1 MGQICN
7 KEKNSEST
15 KILNF
20 FKTINPENKLNFN
33 INCYDENCQK
43 ILSFAKNNFEKL
55 GQMQQLRVDFIQEV
69 REEIN
74 NLKNYNYNSY
84 NNYNNFNNYNN
95 YLNYPQNQYPY
106 RNYNNLYNINDLN
119 YYNISDTEQILYYI
133 IIMTL
138 TLKSYLN
145 RNFVSNELEKSLLE
159 ISVIILKKNYNNKD
173 LKLILYYLSK
183 MFEILF
189 KYVSNIQFYI
199 NINNYLS
206 KINIVINESN
216 ILAKEEKYPFI
227 LTHIISLGEYFH
239 NDYNN
244 ILINNLNQ
252 YYLMRYYIYLIFKNY
267 DFIIDNYSTYKNI
280 ILKNNNLN
288 NNYNN
293 LANSQY
299 NKNDLIEE
307 DKLSENIIKKEK
319 ECNDL
324 NNISNS
330 INYFLIVCS
339 QDTFTGKNIFQEFG
353 NQFELGI
360 KDNKLDNDI
369 NLIKFKET
377 CLTILFRNLNPDEHN
392 STIFLSF
399 FEYLCDNKKLN
410 ILNNV
415 LYYEKFIE
423 LYFKYN
429 NNKIFIDKYSLI
441 LNRIFIMEIE
451 SYKKDNFIIDK
462 LYNYIQE
469 VYNKNSRMQK
479 NNEIKMNYENLYFF
493 INLIKYISF
502 DYKKN
507 KNIKT
512 AYDILI
518 YLASFINKIKHF
530 YKKPENIIN
539 NNIDLQIYQN
549 FNISV
554 NNFDY
559 NKNNFYT
566 TLYENIH
573 IPLSNFISEYIILF
587 NDFFKIKEKNIINNK
602 FHCCII
608 NTITYLEISMIK
620 KNKRKNIQIII
631 KLLSIYVNFLNTE
644 ELIDYEEIDNY
655 LRDNLRLIINEIKIG
670 NNNYGILNQSL
681 QFTTY
686 HLIIIYNA
694 ILIIL
699 IEINKKKSNLSDLI
713 SRHNKILNII
723 RGYNHFIGSHFYPKN
738 ENIQQYKVR
747 ELYTLLSNGEVY
759 NIQKESFLQIIYI
772 FQRILFNDEDEDSQV
787 SLSRYRTRT
796 LYQKDN
802 TNEINIRIDTKNNNY
817 FDFRKFIYFD
827 NNLNDSFSQIS
838 NKYLNYN
845 EPQLNFSHHQYNS
858 NVDLFS
864 EKVKLPFKDNNSNSY
879 NFSEQNKTLDIISDK
894 GSLNCNFKV

>member
-7 KEKNSEST
+7 KEKNSESR
-15 KILNF
+15 KILNS
-20 FKTINPENKLNFN
+20 FKTINPENNLNFN

-43 ILSFAKNNFEKL
+43 VLSFSKNNFEKL

-84 NNYNNFNNYNN
+84 NNYNNNYI
-95 YLNYPQNQYPY
+95 NYPQNQYPY
-106 RNYNNLYNINDLN
+106 AYHNNLYTLNNLN

-138 TLKSYLN
+138 TLKSYLK
-145 RNFVSNELEKSLLE
+145 RNYISNELEKSLLE
-159 ISVIILKKNYNNKD
+159 LSVIILKKIYNNKD

-189 KYVSNIQFYI
+189 KNISNIQFYI
-199 NINNYLS
+199 NINDYLS
-206 KINIVINESN
+206 KINIVANDYN
-216 ILAKEEKYPFI
+216 ILTKEEKYPFF

-244 ILINNLNQ
+244 ILINSLNQ
-252 YYLMRYYIYLIFKNY
+252 SSLMRYYIYLIFKNY

-280 ILKNNNLN
+280 ILKKNNLN
-288 NNYNN
+288 NNNNYYN

-307 DKLSENIIKKEK
+307 DKFSENIIRKAKEYD
-319 ECNDL
+319 DL
-324 NNISNS
+324 NKISIS

-339 QDTFTGKNIFQEFG
+339 QDTFTGKNIFHEFD

-377 CLTILFRNLNPDEHN
+377 CFIILFNNLNPDEHN

-399 FEYLCDNKKLN
+399 FEYLCDNKKSG
-410 ILNNV
+410 IFNNDI
-415 LYYEKFIE
+415 YYEKFIE
-423 LYFKYN
+423 LYGKYN

-441 LNRIFIMEIE
+441 LNRIFIIEIE

-462 LYNYIQE
+462 LYNYIHK
-469 VYNKNSRMQK
+469 VYNKNSGMQK
-479 NNEIKMNYENLYFF
+479 NNEIKMNYENLFF
-493 INLIKYISF
+493 FVNLIKYISSY
-502 DYKKN
+502 YKKN

-518 YLASFINKIKHF
+518 YLASFIKKIKHF
-530 YKKPENIIN
+530 YKKPENSIID

-549 FNISV
+549 FNISL

-559 NKNNFYT
+559 NKNDFFT

-587 NDFFKIKEKNIINNK
+587 NEFFKIKKDNIMNNK

-608 NTITYLEISMIK
+608 NTITYLEISMIT
-620 KNKRKNIQIII
+620 KNRRKNIQIII
-631 KLLSIYVNFLNTE
+631 KLLSIYVNCLNTI

-655 LRDNLRLIINEIKIG
+655 LIDNLRLIINEIKIG
-670 NNNYGILNQSL
+670 NNNYGIFSQSL

-699 IEINKKKSNLSDLI
+699 LEINKKKSNLSDLI
-713 SRHNKILNII
+713 SKHNKILKII
-723 RGYNHFIGSHFYPKN
+723 NGYNHFIGSHFYPKN
-738 ENIQQYKVR
+738 ENIQQYNVR
-747 ELYTLLSNGEVY
+747 KLYNLLSNGEVY

-772 FQRILFNDEDEDSQV
+772 FQRILFNDEDEDSHA
-787 SLSRYRTRT
+787 SFSRYRTRT
-796 LYQKDN
+796 IYQKDKK
-802 TNEINIRIDTKNNNY
+802 NEINISINTNNY
-817 FDFRKFIYFD
+817 FDGRKFIFLD

-845 EPQLNFSHHQYNS
+845 GSQLNISHHQNNS
-858 NVDLFS
+858 NVELFS
-864 EKVKLPFKDNNSNSY
+864 EKLKLPFKDNNNSI
-879 NFSEQNKTLDIISDK
+879 NFSEQNNTLDIISDK